1 MGRVNQWTLKH
12 SIKIAHR
19 SRPPGIDTS
28 PLTSS
33 QLTAACM
40 NGRNGAF
47 LTIARIKKS
56 ATHPGPPA
64 TNRRWG
70 ASVIRVSRKL
80 RSEVYTKTRDTHAL
94 YPATRN
100 SFFFALFVFFR
111 GYSFPD
117 FMAIPQ
123 SRDEEHKREILEW
136 SRCEPFSRSLRLL
149 RLFAAI
155 PIHYSPISSRNCS
168 SSSTVTPS
176 CVASSSFDP
185 APGPA
190 TT

>member
-1 MGRVNQWTLKH
+1 M
-12 SIKIAHR
+12 
-19 SRPPGIDTS
+19 
-28 PLTSS
+28 
-33 QLTAACM
+33 
-40 NGRNGAF
+40 
-47 LTIARIKKS
+47 
-56 ATHPGPPA
+56 
-64 TNRRWG
+64 
-70 ASVIRVSRKL
+70 
-80 RSEVYTKTRDTHAL
+80 HAL

-111 GYSFPD
+111 GYSIPDLCPQKNAKNKKEKSRSGVGACPFPD
-117 FMAIPQ
+117 LCAFSRPFLFVISLRSIPRTAPHPALYPATRN
-123 SRDEEHKREILEW
+123 SLFFALFAFFRGYSIPDFIATKERKEHKREILEH
-136 SRCEPFSRSLRLL
+136 SLCVPFVRSLRLL

-155 PIHYSPISSRNCS
+155 PLRHSPISSRKRS